1 MMRSGK
7 IKVTLSLNVEALGLL
22 DSLVTERKRGEF
34 VSGLIMA
41 HVAQQRVAQQ
51 KAGGQ
56 VKPDELAERLRELAA
71 LVGGLKA
78 M

>member
-1 MMRSGK
+1 MRSEK
-7 IKVTLSLNVEALGLL
+7 IKVTLSLKVEALGLL
-22 DSLVTERKRGEF
+22 ERLVTERKRGEF
-34 VSGLIMA
+34 VSGLIVA
-41 HVAQQRVAQQ
+41 YAAQQGAVQQ

-56 VKPDELAERLRELAA
+56 VKPAELAERLRELAV